1 MKYLIIGNK
10 GQLGKEF
17 EKKLI
22 LLNKDFLAVDID
34 ELDIS
39 NQAQVKQFFES
50 YKPDIVLNCSAYNF
64 VDKAEA
70 EPEAA
75 FRTNAEGVLNLA
87 LASKDNNIFLV
98 HYSSD
103 YVFDGTKTELYN
115 ESDLANPIN
124 IYGESKL
131 AGEKA
136 IQDELQ
142 DYLLFRLSWVFGE
155 GQQNFIFKF
164 SQWAE
169 KNHTL
174 KISDD
179 EISVPTY
186 TKTIVDIT
194 LQSLDK
200 KLSGLYHLTNSGNCS
215 RFEWAK
221 FIAEI
226 LNLKIEIIPVSKD
239 TSNLPAPRPAFSA
252 MSNNKISHALQI
264 AIPKNGKKQIKE
276 YLKESI

>member
-22 LLNKDFLAVDID
+22 LLNNDFLAVDID

-39 NQAQVKQFFES
+39 NNVQVKKYFNN
-50 YKPDIVLNCSAYNF
+50 YKPDIALNCSAYNF
-64 VDKAEA
+64 VDKAEE

-75 FRTNAEGVLNLA
+75 FKTNIEGVRNLA
-87 LASKDNNIFLV
+87 LASKEHNFFLV

-103 YVFDGTKTELYN
+103 YVFDGTKNETYV
-115 ESDLANPIN
+115 ESDSTNPIN

-131 AGEKA
+131 AGEKY
-136 IQDELQ
+136 IQEELN

-155 GQQNFIFKF
+155 GQQNFIYKF
-164 SQWAE
+164 RQWAE

-174 KISDD
+174 KISVD

-186 TKTIVDIT
+186 TKTIVDVT
-194 LQSLDK
+194 LQALEK
-200 KLSGLYHLTNSGNCS
+200 KLTGLYHLTNSGYCS
-215 RFEWAK
+215 RYEWAK
-221 FIAEI
+221 FIAKTLS
-226 LNLKIEIIPVSKD
+226 LNNEIIPVSKD
-239 TSNLPAPRPAFSA
+239 SFNLPAPRPAFSA
-252 MSNNKISHALQI
+252 MSNDKISQVLQI
-264 AIPKNGKKQIKE
+264 SIPGWEEAVGE